1 MPCGDMGLGQ
11 HWFRLWLVAWWQQA
25 IIWTNVWFS
34 LLPICGIHLGAISH
48 WVSWLSFCRMSL
60 KIILLELLQHLPG
73 VNELKSFST
82 CMYFQTFH
90 PDLLQM
96 LLLASQELG
105 LNAVEH
111 IFFSVIL
118 SPGVAY
124 VLYVH
129 DVSKIYNGSEDLNW
143 EVSPLMVAQGPGFT
157 AYCYNAIKHWGGLL
171 NSAAAI
177 LKDNSLQEVTGNSVV
192 IVFIVALLCS

>member
-1 MPCGDMGLGQ
+1 M
-11 HWFRLWLVAWWQQA
+11 
-25 IIWTNVWFS
+25 WTNVWFS
-34 LLPICGIHLGAISH
+34 WVQFFGIHLGAISL
-48 WVSWLSFCRMSL
+48 WLSKLPMCMMSFR
-60 KIILLELLQHLPG
+60 IILLKLLPRLPG

-90 PDLLQM
+90 LDWLQM
-96 LLLASQELG
+96 LLLASQELAFNV
-105 LNAVEH
+105 LEH
-111 IFFSVIL
+111 IFFSVIRN
-118 SPGVAY
+118 PGVAY

-157 AYCYNAIKHWGGLL
+157 AYCYNAIKHWVGLL

-177 LKDNSLQEVTGNSVV
+177 LKDNSLQEATGNSVV